1 MKNGNG
7 TFVSCHP
14 AIVWITYMEE
24 QKDGIDRVIEEPET
38 ERIGGGDSDFSTY
51 SFVMF
56 VVLGFGLAVLNGSRR
71 HNKTNRRKNREVDG
85 EDEMNDSSDF

>member
-38 ERIGGGDSDFSTY
+38 ERIEGGGVIQF
-51 SFVMF
+51 
-56 VVLGFGLAVLNGSRR
+56 L
-71 HNKTNRRKNREVDG
+71 
-85 EDEMNDSSDF
+85 